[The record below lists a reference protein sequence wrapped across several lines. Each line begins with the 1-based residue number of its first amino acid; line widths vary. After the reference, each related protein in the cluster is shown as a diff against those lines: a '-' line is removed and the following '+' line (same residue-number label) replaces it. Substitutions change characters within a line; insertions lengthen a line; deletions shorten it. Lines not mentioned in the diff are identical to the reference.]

1 MNRRKAPSNFLV
13 MGLCAI
19 VMAASLSGGDTD
31 PPINEI
37 LNKCVSTTVRN
48 THVRDS
54 YTYRFHDELT
64 DLNRSGERTVT
75 HSRLVEVIYF
85 AGKRYEHLLEKD
97 GKKLTETEQKHE
109 EQKMNRA
116 ADEASK
122 LSEEQKTAQIQRIDR
137 EREKQ
142 SELFRYIPL
151 AYNFKLQ
158 SPTVLNARENY
169 VIDAAPKQDYNG
181 KYSKIFRKTKGKL
194 FIDKNDYTLTRLEL
208 EVLDQISAG
217 LFLARIS
224 PGTRITFEQVRINDE
239 VWLPKSLT
247 LHADARALIKTF
259 RFDEQF
265 LFSDYR
271 KFQSDSRVL
280 SSGEASTQK

>member
-1 MNRRKAPSNFLV
+1 MNGKRASAAFLLV
-13 MGLCAI
+13 A
-19 VMAASLSGGDTD
+19 VVAASLIAADTD
-31 PPINEI
+31 PPISEI
-37 LNKCVSTTVRN
+37 LDKCVRTTVRN
-48 THVRDS
+48 THARDS
-54 YTYRFHDELT
+54 YTYRFHDEVT
-64 DLNRSGERTVT
+64 ELNRSGHTTAT

-85 AGKRYEHLLEKD
+85 AGKPYEHLLEKD
-97 GKKLTETEQKHE
+97 GKKLTEAEQKHE
-109 EQKMNRA
+109 EQKMDQA
-116 ADEASK
+116 AAEASK
-122 LSEEQKTAQIQRIDR
+122 LSKEQKTARIQKLDR
-137 EREKQ
+137 EREKR

-151 AYNFKLQ
+151 AYNFTLQ
-158 SPTVLNARENY
+158 SPTVLNSRENY
-169 VIDAAPKQDYNG
+169 VMDAAPKQNYNG

-208 EVLDQISAG
+208 EVLDEISAG

-271 KFQSDSRVL
+271 KFQSESRVL
-280 SSGEASTQK
+280 GSGGTAPPQ

>member
-1 MNRRKAPSNFLV
+1 MNGKRERSNFIV
-13 MGLCAI
+13 MSLCAI
-19 VMAASLSGGDTD
+19 VVAAGLSASDTA
-31 PPINEI
+31 PPIDEI
-37 LNKCVSTTVRN
+37 LKRCVDTSVRN
-48 THVRDS
+48 NHVRDS
-54 YTYRFHDELT
+54 YTYRFHDQVTE
-64 DLNRSGERTVT
+64 LNRSGRRTAI

-97 GKKLTETEQKHE
+97 GKKLTDAEQKHE
-109 EQKMNRA
+109 EQKMDQA
-116 ADEASK
+116 AAEASK
-122 LSEEQKTAQIQRIDR
+122 LSEEQKTAQIQKLDR

-151 AYNFKLQ
+151 AYNFALQ
-158 SPTVLNARENY
+158 SPAVLNARENY
-169 VIDAAPKQDYNG
+169 VIDASPKQDYKG
-181 KYSKIFRKTKGKL
+181 KYSKLLRKTKGRL

-208 EVLDQISAG
+208 EVLDEITAG
-217 LFLARIS
+217 LFVARIS

-239 VWLPKSLT
+239 VWLPKSVT

-259 RFDEQF
+259 RFDEQL

-280 SSGEASTQK
+280 SSGEASTPQ